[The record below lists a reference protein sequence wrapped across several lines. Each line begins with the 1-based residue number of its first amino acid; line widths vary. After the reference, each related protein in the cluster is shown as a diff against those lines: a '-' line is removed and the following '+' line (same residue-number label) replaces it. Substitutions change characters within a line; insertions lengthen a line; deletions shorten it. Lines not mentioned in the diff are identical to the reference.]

1 MAEELAAGPTN
12 AIAETKKLLIDSD
25 TLSLTEEL
33 ARERK
38 KIRIVEIVEMLS
50 KESKLLLKREN
61 PSSNNGGLG
70 GFEPRIWVRSP
81 AGFQATSRAQIPL
94 FCRR

>member
-12 AIAETKKLLIDSD
+12 AIAETKKLLIDSIR
-25 TLSLTEEL
+25 SLL
-33 ARERK
+33 QKNWLRRK

-50 KESKLLLKREN
+50 KESKLLLKKRTQVRIMAG
-61 PSSNNGGLG
+61 SG
-70 GFEPRIWVRSP
+70 GFEPRIGFDP